1 MYGSVEDSHVNIQLM
16 AVLVTAG
23 FQSILILIGLAMLYR
38 LSNKQ
43 QADDAALYLHGR
55 RIQEVLREMREELRK

>member
-1 MYGSVEDSHVNIQLM
+1 MESSHVNIELM
-16 AVLVTAG
+16 AVVVTAG
-23 FQSILILIGLAMLYR
+23 FQSILILIGLVMLYR

-43 QADDAALYLHGR
+43 QADDAALYLQGR

>member
-1 MYGSVEDSHVNIQLM
+1 VNIQLM

-23 FQSILILIGLAMLYR
+23 FQSILILIGLVMLYR

-55 RIQEVLREMREELRK
+55 RIREVLREMREELCK

>member
-1 MYGSVEDSHVNIQLM
+1 LSIELV

-23 FQSILILIGLAMLYR
+23 FQSILILIGLVMLYR

-43 QADDAALYLHGR
+43 QADDAALYLQGR

>member
-1 MYGSVEDSHVNIQLM
+1 MSIELI

-23 FQSILILIGLAMLYR
+23 FQSILILIGFVMLYR

-43 QADDAALYLHGR
+43 QADDAALYFQGCR
-55 RIQEVLREMREELRK
+55 FQEMLREMQEELRK

>member
-1 MYGSVEDSHVNIQLM
+1 VNIQLM

-23 FQSILILIGLAMLYR
+23 LQSILILIGLVMLYR

-43 QADDAALYLHGR
+43 QADDAALYLQGR